1 MRRIAPALL
10 FVFLLLPL
18 SLPAAAGKFGA
29 PVGDSPKV
37 ALADLVKDAASYS
50 GKTVKTE
57 GVISSVCQE
66 KGCWMILKSGDQSVR
81 VTFKDYGF
89 FVPKDSAGAMA
100 VMEGVFSVKTI
111 PEATA
116 KHYAGEAPGGKPDTI
131 KGDQKELSL
140 VASGVEI
147 TRPSRSAAR
156 PGTVMAGAASRLL
169 ATFSHGQRSRAAF
182 LFESDERTRWHFL
195 PSEMFPH
202 HGVALK
208 ELNADQRPAA
218 HALLQTG
225 LSQRGYLAATAIME
239 LERVLRSLEQ
249 DGRIARDP
257 EAYYISIFGMPDA
270 EGTWAWRFEGHHLS
284 LHFTIVAGSITVS
297 SPSFFGANP
306 AEIRAGPLKGH
317 RALGAEEDAGR
328 AFVLALTPTQRA
340 QALLSEVAPED
351 IVTGNK
357 VPIEPLSPV
366 GIRASELSSSQQAL
380 LRNVLTAYTS
390 LMADDIAAARWAR
403 LDRAGFEKITF
414 AWAGGTEPGVRHYYR
429 VQGPTLL
436 IEYDNTQNDAN
447 HIHSVWREF
456 DGDFGRDLLREHVHE
471 VRH

>member
-1 MRRIAPALL
+1 VTVEGHVRAACTRR
-10 FVFLLLPL
+10 
-18 SLPAAAGKFGA
+18 
-29 PVGDSPKV
+29 
-37 ALADLVKDAASYS
+37 
-50 GKTVKTE
+50 
-57 GVISSVCQE
+57 
-66 KGCWMILKSGDQSVR
+66 GCWMEVAAGADPKLPGCR

-89 FVPKDSAGAMA
+89 FVPKDSAGATA
-100 VMEGVFSVKTI
+100 VLEGVFSVKTI
-111 PEATA
+111 PEKTA
-116 KHYAGEAPGGKPDTI
+116 KHYAQETPGGKPDAI

-147 TRPSRSAAR
+147 ARVSAAR
-156 PGTVMAGAASRLL
+156 PGTEMAGAASRLL
-169 ATFSHGQRSRAAF
+169 ATLSPEQRSRAAF

-195 PSEMFPH
+195 PGEMFPH
-202 HGVALK
+202 HGIALK

-249 DGRIARDP
+249 EGKLSRDP
-257 EAYYISIFGMPDA
+257 ERYFISVFGVPDP

-306 AEIRAGPLKGH
+306 AEIRAGPLKGQ
-317 RALGAEEDAGR
+317 RALGVEEDAGR
-328 AFVLALTPTQRA
+328 AFVMALTPTQRA

-390 LMADDIAAARWAR
+390 LMANDIAAARWAR
-403 LDRAGFEKITF
+403 LGRAGFEKITF
-414 AWAGGTEPGVRHYYR
+414 AWAGGTEPGMRHYYR
-429 VQGPTLL
+429 VQGPTFLV
-436 IEYDNTQNDAN
+436 EYDNTQNDAN

-456 DGDFGRDLLREHVHE
+456 DGDFGRDLLREHLHE